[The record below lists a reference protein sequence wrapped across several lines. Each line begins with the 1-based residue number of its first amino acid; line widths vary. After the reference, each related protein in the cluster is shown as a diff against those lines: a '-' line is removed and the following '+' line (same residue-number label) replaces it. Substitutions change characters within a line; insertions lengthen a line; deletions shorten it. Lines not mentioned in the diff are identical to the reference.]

1 MRIRMTVTALALTLA
16 ATTGLLAQKMTQLK
30 VGEGGSPH
38 VRSEFTI
45 DGASISI
52 EYGRPS
58 LKGRAE
64 ATLMPPGTEWRT
76 GADEAT
82 TLKTST
88 GLMFGPVHVNPGTY
102 TLYTVPG
109 ERNWQLIISKKTG
122 QWGTPY
128 PKGEDLGRALMTVGK
143 TAAPVE
149 TLTISMEDTKA
160 GGLLV
165 IEWGTTRVTTPF
177 TVMPKM

>member
-58 LKGRAE
+58 LKGRA
-64 ATLMPPGTEWRT
+64 
-76 GADEAT
+76 
-82 TLKTST
+82 
-88 GLMFGPVHVNPGTY
+88 
-102 TLYTVPG
+102 
-109 ERNWQLIISKKTG
+109 
-122 QWGTPY
+122 
-128 PKGEDLGRALMTVGK
+128 
-143 TAAPVE
+143 
-149 TLTISMEDTKA
+149 
-160 GGLLV
+160 
-165 IEWGTTRVTTPF
+165 
-177 TVMPKM
+177 